1 MTHSEDLEKVVKTRI
16 EPKLE
21 QSLHKILGV
30 TIGELSRDITGKLG
44 KNPLLDFHVDTKMS
58 FKKAKKLFKEAYL
71 KKLLLIHYGNVSEV
85 ARVAEVDRRSVHR
98 LVKKAKINV
107 GKIRTDMEKAYA
119 VRQTAVNSI
128 IEDVL
133 EHYKGVLHPTK
144 LEKAYK
150 NVSGLSKEIVDAL
163 PDETLTLKEAEE
175 VFEKEFIKKAL
186 QENQQNVTET
196 AKKIGLRYETLH
208 RKCKKLA
215 LIA

>member
-1 MTHSEDLEKVVKTRI
+1 MSNQEDLENVVKRKI

-21 QSLHKILGV
+21 ESLHKILGV
-30 TIGELSRDITGKLG
+30 SIGEISRDITGKLG
-44 KNPLLDFHVDTKMS
+44 KNPLLDFHIDTKMG

-85 ARVAEVDRRSVHR
+85 ARVADVDRRSVHR
-98 LVKKAKINV
+98 LVKKANINV
-107 GKIRTDMEKAYA
+107 GKIRTDMEKAYE
-119 VRQTAVNSI
+119 VKQTAVNSI

-133 EHYKGVLHPTK
+133 QHYKGVLHPTK

-150 NVSGLSKEIVDAL
+150 SVSGLSKEIVDAL

-175 VFEKEFIKKAL
+175 VFEKEFIRRAL
-186 QENQQNVTET
+186 RENEQNVTET
-196 AKKIGLRYETLH
+196 AKQIGLRYETLH